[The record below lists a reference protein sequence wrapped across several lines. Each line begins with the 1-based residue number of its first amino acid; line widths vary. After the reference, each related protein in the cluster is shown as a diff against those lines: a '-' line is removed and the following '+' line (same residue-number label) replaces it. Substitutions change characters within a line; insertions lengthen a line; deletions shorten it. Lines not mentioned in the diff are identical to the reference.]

1 MKKVSYRTED
11 GALEFVFSPADCTI
25 PIYYAVK
32 MKSRGEGE
40 GKGPRRIHSPLLKRR
55 MTWFDA
61 QRDLDNYAK
70 LQGWKP
76 AYVD

>member
-1 MKKVSYRTED
+1 MKKVSYRTDD
-11 GALEFVFSPADCTI
+11 GALAFVFSPADFVI

-40 GKGPRRIHSPLLKRR
+40 GKGPRRIYSPLLKRR
-55 MTWFDA
+55 RTWFDA
-61 QRDLDNYAK
+61 QIDLDNYAK

-76 AYVD
+76 AYID

>member
-1 MKKVSYRTED
+1 MKKSSYRTED
-11 GALEFVFSPADCTI
+11 GALAFVFSPSDCAI

-70 LQGWKP
+70 LQGWEP